1 MFTKYKEVTMAPFG
15 IPHRKKEETEVK
27 TAEPTQ
33 KTVLEKL
40 CGNDR
45 ELFNALSRTI
55 MLNPEATVKEGME
68 SYNEKA
74 HEHEKAG
81 NNMRARIAYQVA
93 GEIALYEGKISE
105 VQKFF
110 KKAAEA
116 DPNYVQV
123 KVFEY
128 LAKKG
133 NTERAIA
140 VSHQFYAEAGK
151 LKETKEGSVA

>member
-1 MFTKYKEVTMAPFG
+1 MAPFR
-15 IPHRKKEETEVK
+15 IWRRKKEEAEAK
-27 TAEPTQ
+27 TAEPAQ

-40 CGNDR
+40 CGDDKQ
-45 ELFNALSRTI
+45 LLNALSRTI

-68 SYNEKA
+68 SYVEKA
-74 HEHEKAG
+74 QGHEKAG

-93 GEIALYEGKISE
+93 GEIALYEGKLSE

-116 DPNYVQV
+116 DPNYAQV

-133 NTERAIA
+133 NAERAIA
-140 VSHQFYAEAGK
+140 VSHRFYTEAGK